1 MIDNTLYLLE
11 ESTSSNSPW
20 ISMLPVKSLFQAY
33 AKCGEGL
40 GKQFTVPEVIPGAWH
55 QAKPGALQSSWA
67 QTFWYLV
74 GVALTRTPWDS
85 PSADMKAPGR
95 MRKGQ
100 QSRSKKLNMSK
111 GVWGPLSLQSRW
123 GVLAH
128 TLLVEMW
135 CWVTVESGQGD
146 LLSWT
151 V

>member
-20 ISMLPVKSLFQAY
+20 IFMLPVKSLFQAH

-40 GKQFTVPEVIPGAWH
+40 GKYFTVPEIIPGAWH

-85 PSADMKAPGR
+85 PSADPRARGK

-100 QSRSKKLNMSK
+100 QSRRKKLSRWE
-111 GVWGPLSLQSRW
+111 GVWDPLSLRSRW
-123 GVLAH
+123 GVLVH
-128 TLLVEMW
+128 ILLEEMW

-151 V
+151 M